1 MFPVRPVPPV
11 PSHQTRPVGL
21 VVMCEHWTLKGD
33 CKERGNK
40 ERKVHQKIEIA
51 FKLKWKIL
59 HELIG
64 PRKKIISEFPLNLIW
79 VHFTGKSY
87 VFFYKRILCKILQG
101 NPCIFFDFS
110 TISKKTNLEGIFEF
124 LQPDPNLTKI

>member
-1 MFPVRPVPPV
+1 MKKIKGHKCSPSHPSK

-51 FKLKWKIL
+51 FKFKWKIL

-64 PRKKIISEFPLNLIW
+64 PRKKIIREFPLNLIW
-79 VHFTGKSY
+79 VHFTG
-87 VFFYKRILCKILQG
+87 
-101 NPCIFFDFS
+101 
-110 TISKKTNLEGIFEF
+110 
-124 LQPDPNLTKI
+124 